1 MNSIISLQQ
10 RVATGVVSKTSLIS
24 APIQYI
30 FNQQRNIQYKNNSI
44 NNNNYNRI
52 NSNNKIVNDAFLSVL
67 STSQTPQPT
76 FNNIQNF
83 YLNKYTPSSFE
94 KRFFSTQP
102 TKKEGNNENNNN
114 DNNNNDNNKNNITNS
129 AKAPEQTKE
138 EDVIVSIK
146 PKHGEEK
153 VGWKIKIK
161 QGIDHYWLGTK
172 LLGKN
177 ISIAVALIKRVIKG
191 HTLTR
196 RERRLL
202 VQTSAD
208 VMRIVPFVI
217 IVLVPF
223 LELALPFLLKFFPN
237 LLPSTYTWE
246 NERLEGATV
255 KSKSNS
261 KVRGQLKDLL
271 HEISVESK
279 KDTKTSDFFDFMTK
293 VKSGQTVTS
302 DEVLKMSQ
310 YFKDDIIMEK
320 ISRQQLLMM
329 HRYLAG
335 SNFISKWYSN
345 EYLKAQIYKKL
356 DKIKQDD
363 ILIKKEGLSS
373 LTLEELVDAAINR
386 GFKVEG
392 YNRRFIEGQLDQWLD
407 LSLNKS
413 LPPSILIL
421 SRAFTLSPSVT
432 TNDALEDTLEHI
444 PQDVLNEVVKDLQVD
459 LSTDQGQEMAK
470 EKINELT
477 KEQEEITT
485 HNAQDDEN
493 TKAAE
498 KIEKQSTEEQ
508 ATQQPSEQQPN
519 ESPKDEEKPKE
530 K

>member
-1 MNSIISLQQ
+1 MNSIISIQQ
-10 RVATGVVSKTSLIS
+10 KVSIGIVTKPSLIS
-24 APIQYI
+24 APVQYI
-30 FNQQRNIQYKNNSI
+30 FNQQKRNILY
-44 NNNNYNRI
+44 NNNKNINKI
-52 NSNNKIVNDAFLSVL
+52 NSNNNKIVNDEFLSVL
-67 STSQTPQPT
+67 SSQTSSQST
-76 FNNIQNF
+76 LNNIQKF
-83 YLNKYTPSSFE
+83 YLNKYTPSSVE

-102 TKKEGNNENNNN
+102 TNENNNENNNN
-114 DNNNNDNNKNNITNS
+114 KNNTATTTTNNKTS
-129 AKAPEQTKE
+129 EQIKE
-138 EDVIVSIK
+138 DDIIVSIK
-146 PKHGEEK
+146 PKHEQK

-208 VMRIVPFVI
+208 VMRLVPFVI

-223 LELALPFLLKFFPN
+223 LELALPFLLKLFPN

-255 KSKSNS
+255 RSKSNS

-279 KDTKTSDFFDFMTK
+279 KDTKTEDFFNFMTK

-320 ISRQQLLMM
+320 ITRSQLLMM

-373 LTLEELVDAAINR
+373 LTLEELVDAAITR

-392 YNRRFIEGQLDQWLD
+392 YNRKFIEGQLDQWLD

-421 SRAFTLSPSVT
+421 SRAFTLSPSIT
-432 TNDALEDTLEHI
+432 TNEALEDTLEHI
-444 PQDVLNEVVKDLQVD
+444 PQDVLNEVVKDLPLD
-459 LSTDQGQEMAK
+459 LSTEQGQEMVK

-477 KEQEEITT
+477 KEQQEITT
-485 HNAQDDEN
+485 HTQEDDQN
-493 TKAAE
+493 TKVE
-498 KIEKQSTEEQ
+498 
-508 ATQQPSEQQPN
+508 ATQDQQSNDQPTQQSSEQTKEQETQTSVN
-519 ESPKDEEKPKE
+519 ESPKDEEKPK
-530 K
+530 

>member
-1 MNSIISLQQ
+1 MNSIISLQH
-10 RVATGVVSKTSLIS
+10 KIS
-24 APIQYI
+24 IGIVTKPSFISTPIQYI
-30 FNQQRNIQYKNNSI
+30 FNQQKRNIVYNNNI
-44 NNNNYNRI
+44 NNNRI
-52 NSNNKIVNDAFLSVL
+52 NSNKIVNDEFLSL
-67 STSQTPQPT
+67 SSQSTL
-76 FNNIQNF
+76 NKIQKF
-83 YLNKYTPSSFE
+83 ELNKYALSSFE
-94 KRFFSTQP
+94 KRFFSTTPP
-102 TKKEGNNENNNN
+102 T
-114 DNNNNDNNKNNITNS
+114 DNNNNKNNSTTTTTTTTTN
-129 AKAPEQTKE
+129 KTPEEIKE
-138 EDVIVSIK
+138 DDIIVSIK
-146 PKHGEEK
+146 PKHEQEK

-208 VMRIVPFVI
+208 VMRLVPFVI

-223 LELALPFLLKFFPN
+223 LELALPFILKLFPN

-255 KSKSNS
+255 RSKSNS

-271 HEISVESK
+271 HEISSESK
-279 KDTKTSDFFDFMTK
+279 KDTKTEDFFNFMTK

-320 ISRQQLLMM
+320 ITRSQLLMM

-373 LTLEELVDAAINR
+373 LTLEELVDAAITR

-392 YNRRFIEGQLDQWLD
+392 YNRKFIEGQLDQWLD

-421 SRAFTLSPSVT
+421 SRAFTLSPGVT
-432 TNDALEDTLEHI
+432 TNEALEDTLEHI
-444 PQDVLNEVVKDLQVD
+444 PQDVLNEVVKDLPSD
-459 LSTDQGQEMAK
+459 LSTEQGQEMVK

-477 KEQEEITT
+477 KEQQEITT
-485 HNAQDDEN
+485 HTEQDDEN
-493 TKAAE
+493 TKVDD
-498 KIEKQSTEEQ
+498 KNEKQPT
-508 ATQQPSEQQPN
+508 TQDDQQQQQQSSEQQPSSEQQETSVN
-519 ESPKDEEKPKE
+519 EAPKDEEKPKE
-530 K
+530 NK